1 MMGVSYC
8 LNWLLKDL
16 EAVEVTKVAV
26 VAIVAIVAVVAESGK
41 MMIVA
46 RHCLNYLLKR
56 A

>member
-41 MMIVA
+41 MIMEEH
-46 RHCLNYLLKR
+46 HCLNCLLKG